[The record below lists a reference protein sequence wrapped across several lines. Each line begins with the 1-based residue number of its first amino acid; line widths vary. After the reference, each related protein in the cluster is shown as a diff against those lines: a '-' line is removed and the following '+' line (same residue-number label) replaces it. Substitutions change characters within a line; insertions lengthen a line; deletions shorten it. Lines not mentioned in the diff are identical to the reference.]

1 MVLFFYARRRKF
13 GKGLKPLR
21 KNRSTENYLAN
32 LPIHFEALEPTFPVI
47 STVSHVPESVSNLEV
62 SNKGHESVDTLISF
76 NHNIDHAKWELVYT
90 VLVKKGM
97 QVHFE
102 SVLGGGIK
110 KDVAKY
116 VLKRTAELL
125 IWTYQHKSKLNLE
138 EDSVMYWFQ
147 TLILDDYI
155 LVEPFSS
162 KYLSG
167 YRQLTPSTC
176 LNYITDFVKAINWF
190 IWFRDNRDTEYKTEG
205 ASAGGILSI
214 CSKLKRS
221 YKPCL
226 RKQRLNKTLEHLVES
241 DHFPSGGLIQLQ
253 EEMTDDIK
261 WAKEINEHL
270 VRTCHQ
276 SYNKFLS
283 ILIGAMY
290 CESPQGRIGG
300 TLY

>member
-1 MVLFFYARRRKF
+1 MVLFNYARRSKL

-21 KNRSTENYLAN
+21 KKSSQLGTDNNSTN
-32 LPIHFEALEPTFPVI
+32 LQVHFEHL
-47 STVSHVPESVSNLEV
+47 ESVLPNISIVAHV
-62 SNKGHESVDTLISF
+62 SESISF
-76 NHNIDHAKWELVYT
+76 NHNIDHATWELVYT

-97 QVHFE
+97 QDHFE

-125 IWTYQHKSKLNLE
+125 IWTYQHKSKGDLE
-138 EDSVMYWFQ
+138 EDSVMHWFQ

-176 LNYITDFVKAINWF
+176 LNYITDFVKAVNWF

-214 CSKLKRS
+214 CSKLKKS

-241 DHFPSGGLIQLQ
+241 DHFPSGGLVQLQ
-253 EEMTDDIK
+253 EEMVDDIK
-261 WAKEINEHL
+261 WAKDINEHL

-300 TLY
+300 NLLLAF